1 MRLVEQL
8 RDEQQLTWR
17 DVTIEIERRTAT
29 AEGRKPRAY
38 GFQPISRDSVMAM
51 YKAEKRLQAEE
62 LANLDD
68 VAELHGITR
77 EQYLR
82 HLESQGHQA
91 HVARYRKIIG
101 EQR

>member
-1 MRLVEQL
+1 MWLVEQL
-8 RDEQQLTWR
+8 RDEHRMTWR
-17 DVTIEIERRTAT
+17 DVTIEVERPTAA

-51 YKAEKRLQAEE
+51 YKADKRLQAEE
-62 LANLDD
+62 LPNLDD
-68 VAELHGITR
+68 VAELQGITR

-82 HLESQGHQA
+82 HLESQGHKA